1 MSETAKLYRV
11 FLVEKQIRGLR
22 SRLRTAERFLKHQEH
37 LLGRAS
43 ADHKSADEKHR
54 RVRASILEREN
65 ENQTIDE
72 RIEHLRAQMNEAKT
86 NREYKAFLTEVNTFK
101 AQKEQVEAA
110 ELELMTEAEE
120 LAGSLEELALQ
131 VAEREKMVEHAR
143 SECAERESEIKDRL
157 TELEGKYTEARSDA
171 PDDALRHYDELL
183 ERNPDDDPMASVEI
197 NDRKRHI
204 YTCTSCMIE
213 LPKEVVSALL
223 SHGGMTRCPSCDVIL
238 YLEEDAAETLTPH

>member
-1 MSETAKLYRV
+1 MSATAKLYRV

-22 SRLRTAERFLKHQEH
+22 SRLRTAERFLKQQEH
-37 LLGRAS
+37 QFGRAT
-43 ADHKSADEKHR
+43 AAHTAAEGKYR
-54 RVRASILEREN
+54 RLRASILEREN
-65 ENQTIDE
+65 EGQTIDE
-72 RIEHLRAQMNEAKT
+72 RINHLRAQMNEAKT

-120 LAGSLEELALQ
+120 LAASLEQLAADR
-131 VAEREKMVEHAR
+131 AEREKLVEHAR
-143 SECAERESEIKDRL
+143 AECAERESEIKGRL
-157 TELEGKYTEARSDA
+157 TELEGKYAEARADA
-171 PDDALRHYDELL
+171 PADVLRCYDELL

-213 LPKEVVSALL
+213 LPKEAVSALL

-238 YLEEDAAETLTPH
+238 YLEEDAAEALAPR